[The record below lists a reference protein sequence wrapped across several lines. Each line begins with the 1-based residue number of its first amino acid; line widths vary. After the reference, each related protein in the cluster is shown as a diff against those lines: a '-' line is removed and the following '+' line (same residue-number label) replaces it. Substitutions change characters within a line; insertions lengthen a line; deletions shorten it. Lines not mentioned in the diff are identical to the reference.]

1 MCPPDKSGGNL
12 FKLNFYNELP
22 LGFSQWNKNTYEF
35 IGFSQK

>member
-12 FKLNFYNELP
+12 FNNELP
-22 LGFSQWNKNTYEF
+22 LGFSQWNKNTNGF